1 VKLPVEAIRTVLRDK
16 QYQGQL
22 EVISQLRKESK
33 MLEKA
38 EPMLGTFATETQQ
51 QIELDIKSKIVDG
64 GLRVAQLLREM
75 DAELVDW
82 RLKGQEVGIE
92 INGDLINATRRALEG
107 GTIDKAGAKNELV
120 LAQDWLFWPYE
131 GEYWAD
137 EVDYFRGNPADLR
150 DEDTGL
156 CAEGNP

>member
-1 VKLPVEAIRTVLRDK
+1 
-16 QYQGQL
+16 
-22 EVISQLRKESK
+22 
-33 MLEKA
+33 
-38 EPMLGTFATETQQ
+38 
-51 QIELDIKSKIVDG
+51 
-64 GLRVAQLLREM
+64 M

-107 GTIDKAGAKNELV
+107 GTVDKAGAKNEFV